1 MTTNTSTWQAS
12 VEGGQE
18 RLDRWR
24 RMLAGAPAVASRRRR
39 RRQNPETNVAT
50 GVWLHTA
57 ARAEMGREL
66 TEWEQSFLEPLIG
79 VLGEGEVWALG
90 RAYREQR
97 DAGTVALV
105 PQAVVRCGLDEPF
118 TPEDVAA
125 RIRAVGELAA
135 DQPNVAWVNRTRLLA
150 GEQLETDAFSEAA
163 DAYGYGLTLFNGAQF
178 GTATQE
184 QTGGSAPTDEAAS
197 NTPFRAKLEWAGFRC
212 RQAAGDQWGGRDEIY
227 WTAACQSHN
236 YKFHTRT
243 GETGEVSSNNDYP
256 ISGEHGTGRMAFF
269 DASFTGNLSALMIT
283 CWEADQSN
291 DAWYTALGKALGDAV
306 DSLSLVDFALNFVPG
321 ADMLGYMIV
330 AMDLLATFWEALRN
344 HDDMVLTRGVALN
357 RSDLKALYYTEGRR
371 MTLQFNARS
380 SGMGHFA
387 LHVKYTGD
395 TPPGPPP
402 EGSFQFLATGW
413 TGLLGSSFTRN
424 LDAACLAPGSATD
437 VYLFQGDQY
446 ARYNCRSEDIGYGTK
461 KLSDGWP
468 GLRGTNFTSNLDAA
482 CLIPGSTTHVY
493 LFKGDQYV
501 NYDCRNERANIGRLS
516 DGWPGLRGTNFTS
529 NLDAACSVPGSS
541 TDVYLFKGDQ
551 YVRYDCRN
559 ERIRN
564 GVQNI
569 ITGWPRLA
577 DTEFAYNLQAGCA
590 VPGSGKDVY
599 LFKGERYV
607 RYTI

>member
-1 MTTNTSTWQAS
+1 MPP
-12 VEGGQE
+12 
-18 RLDRWR
+18 R
-24 RMLAGAPAVASRRRR
+24 RG
-39 RRQNPETNVAT
+39 
-50 GVWLHTA
+50 
-57 ARAEMGREL
+57 
-66 TEWEQSFLEPLIG
+66 
-79 VLGEGEVWALG
+79 
-90 RAYREQR
+90 
-97 DAGTVALV
+97 D
-105 PQAVVRCGLDEPF
+105 D
-118 TPEDVAA
+118 
-125 RIRAVGELAA
+125 
-135 DQPNVAWVNRTRLLA
+135 
-150 GEQLETDAFSEAA
+150 
-163 DAYGYGLTLFNGAQF
+163 
-178 GTATQE
+178 
-184 QTGGSAPTDEAAS
+184 SAPTDEAAT
-197 NTPFRAKLEWAGFRC
+197 NTPFRAKLEWDGFRC

-236 YKFHTRT
+236 YQFHTRT
-243 GETGEVSSNNDYP
+243 GETGAVTGNHDYP

-269 DASFTGNLSALMIT
+269 DASSTGNLSALMIT
-283 CWEADQSN
+283 CWEADQSS
-291 DAWYTALGKALGDAV
+291 DEWYTALGKALGDAV
-306 DSLSLVDFALNFVPG
+306 NSLSLVDF
-321 ADMLGYMIV
+321 

-344 HDDMVLTRGVALN
+344 HDDMVLTRGFALN

-446 ARYNCRSEDIGYGTK
+446 VRYDCRSKDIGYGTK

-482 CLIPGSTTHVY
+482 C
-493 LFKGDQYV
+493 
-501 NYDCRNERANIGRLS
+501 N
-516 DGWPGLRGTNFTS
+516 
-529 NLDAACSVPGSS
+529 VPGSS
-541 TDVYLFKGDQ
+541 TDVYLFKGDK

-559 ERIRN
+559 ERIHN

-569 ITGWPRLA
+569 ISGWPRLA

-590 VPGSGKDVY
+590 VPGSGRDVY